1 MNITTRAAATD
12 KGANSQ
18 KVFILGATG
27 NVGKELV
34 RQIVENPDCDSS
46 RHPNPTKIVGLA
58 SRKKGYFYL
67 QEGIRNR
74 FAKEFSEGM
83 WEGPKY
89 GGPFGLLK
97 ILREETVFVDVT
109 DDKVELPAFHLHVIG
124 HTEHSIVTANKFPP
138 AICTFDQ
145 FNKLTNDYKRYGL
158 SATVMGGS
166 GLAQF
171 LRDCPDLNDRITRIE
186 GCVSGSCTA
195 ISANMEAGM
204 SFSDSVRKE
213 HRDGNTEPDPREDL
227 RGGDAARKAC
237 IIGRLAGWKV
247 SLDNVVVT
255 PFVPLEHLADGS
267 VERFLDDRSLDQGL
281 DAQVRENLKSG
292 KVLRYVMNA
301 VNEEG
306 KAHIT
311 VGPQFVGQDSPLGS
325 LKGTDNNV
333 IVWTTIYRRG
343 VPFGPVAGA
352 GNEVTARNIRG
363 DLLRNLAERRAHVD
377 ATNH

>member
-1 MNITTRAAATD
+1 MNTTTKVPAADEGAT
-12 KGANSQ
+12 GQNI
-18 KVFILGATG
+18 FILGATG
-27 NVGKELV
+27 NVGRELV
-34 RQIVENPDCDSS
+34 RQIVENPDCDPS
-46 RHPNPTKIVGLA
+46 RHPNPTRIVGLA
-58 SRKKGYFYL
+58 SRTKGYFYL

-89 GGPFGLLK
+89 EGPFGLLK

-138 AICTFDQ
+138 AACTFDQ

-158 SATVMGGS
+158 SATVLAGS

-171 LRDCPDLNDRITRIE
+171 LRDCPDLNDQITRIV
-186 GCVSGSCTA
+186 GCLSGSCTA
-195 ISANMEAGM
+195 IPTDMEAGM
-204 SFSDSVRKE
+204 PFSDSVRKE
-213 HRDGNTEPDPREDL
+213 HKEGNTESDPREDL
-227 RGGDAARKAC
+227 RGEDAARKAC
-237 IIGRLAGWKV
+237 IVGRLAGWKV
-247 SLDNVVVT
+247 SLNDVIAT
-255 PFVPLEHLADGS
+255 PFVSLEHLRDGS
-267 VERFLDDRSLDQGL
+267 VERFLEDRSLDQGL

-301 VNEEG
+301 VNEAG

-333 IVWTTIYRRG
+333 IVWTAIYRKG

-352 GNEVTARNIRG
+352 GREVTARNIRG
-363 DLLRNLAERRAHVD
+363 DLLRNLAERRGPC
-377 ATNH
+377 